1 MSAQA
6 IRIEKIQDTQ
16 MSFGEVVG
24 KLARVKI
31 KTQEQKELRFID
43 LFAGLGGIRVGF
55 QQACLE
61 LNMKAGKFFN
71 ADNIS
76 FVDYKHFNGNQ
87 THIGSAD
94 SYTNQFNN
102 LPYYSPRAGIPAR
115 RIQPSAT
122 SCSGMRKR
130 LPPCAMYGFFTLRRC
145 PNGKV
150 RPRLKSTARRMSIR

>member
-87 THIGSAD
+87 THIRIDGQYNS
-94 SYTNQFNN
+94 SFNL
-102 LPYYSPRAGIPAR
+102 LPYYSQPACL
-115 RIQPSAT
+115 SF
-122 SCSGMRKR
+122 
-130 LPPCAMYGFFTLRRC
+130 LPLMEQNYLFP
-145 PNGKV
+145 
-150 RPRLKSTARRMSIR
+150 